1 MSSGG
6 HKTSAI
12 PRPKAASRTRTHGVR
27 PKGAAKSTARST
39 AKPASRPATS
49 RPAAKRPVAKR
60 PISKRP
66 ISKRPSDKAGKGVPS
81 KGKAPRKVEPSND
94 DSRFSDFTRPIPVEK
109 QLVRGGGKRRIIGIG
124 AGVITA
130 AFIAALFVLPV
141 QAWLRQQNDLD
152 RKDDQL
158 AALQDANAEL
168 ANEVQQLQTPEG
180 IEQAAREEIGYV
192 QQGEIRYT
200 MLPPPEA
207 PATMPSG
214 WPYDTFAKI
223 IAVRSAAAAKS

>member
-1 MSSGG
+1 MGVSSGG

-12 PRPKAASRTRTHGVR
+12 PRPKAASRTRTHGVK
-27 PKGAAKSTARST
+27 PKGATKSTARST
-39 AKPASRPATS
+39 AKPGT
-49 RPAAKRPVAKR
+49 RPAAKRPGDKSRKAAPTKAK
-60 PISKRP
+60 SK
-66 ISKRPSDKAGKGVPS
+66 S
-81 KGKAPRKVEPSND
+81 KAPRAVEPRND
-94 DSRFSDFTRPIPVEK
+94 DSRFADFTRPIPVEK
-109 QLVRGGGKRRIIGIG
+109 QLVRGWGKRRIIGVG

-152 RKDDQL
+152 QKDDQL
-158 AALQDANAEL
+158 SALQDANAEL

-200 MLPPPEA
+200 ILPPPEA
-207 PATMPSG
+207 PATMPAG

-223 IAVRSAAAAKS
+223 IAVRSAAAAKT

>member
-12 PRPKAASRTRTHGVR
+12 PRPKAASRTRTHGVKSTVKAGSR
-27 PKGAAKSTARST
+27 PPAKRQGDRSPQSAPGPAGSNRTATSKAKSA
-39 AKPASRPATS
+39 
-49 RPAAKRPVAKR
+49 RPVDQR
-60 PISKRP
+60 
-66 ISKRPSDKAGKGVPS
+66 
-81 KGKAPRKVEPSND
+81 ND
-94 DSRFSDFTRPIPVEK
+94 DSRFADFTRPIPVEK

-124 AGVITA
+124 AAVVTA

-152 RKDDQL
+152 HKDSQL
-158 AALQDANAEL
+158 TALQDANALL

-192 QQGEIRYT
+192 RQGEIRYT
-200 MLPPPEA
+200 ILPPPAA
-207 PATMPSG
+207 PLTLPSG
-214 WPYDTFAKI
+214 WPYDTITKI
-223 IAVRSAAAAKS
+223 VAVRSAAAAKP

>member
-12 PRPKAASRTRTHGVR
+12 PRPKAASRTRTHGV
-27 PKGAAKSTARST
+27 KSTAK
-39 AKPASRPATS
+39 AGSRPPAKRQGNHSPQSAPGPARSNRTATS
-49 RPAAKRPVAKR
+49 KATGRAKAARPVDQR
-60 PISKRP
+60 
-66 ISKRPSDKAGKGVPS
+66 
-81 KGKAPRKVEPSND
+81 ND
-94 DSRFSDFTRPIPVEK
+94 DSRFADFTRPIPVEK

-124 AGVITA
+124 AAVITA
-130 AFIAALFVLPV
+130 AFVAALFVLPV

-152 RKDDQL
+152 HKDDQL
-158 AALQDANAEL
+158 AALQNANALL

-192 QQGEIRYT
+192 QQGEVRYT

-207 PATMPSG
+207 PLTLPGG
-214 WPYDTFAKI
+214 WPYDTIAKI
-223 IAVRSAAAAKS
+223 VAVRSAAAAKP

>member
-12 PRPKAASRTRTHGVR
+12 PRPKAAARTRTHGVK
-27 PKGAAKSTARST
+27 PT
-39 AKPASRPATS
+39 AKPGSLPS
-49 RPAAKRPVAKR
+49 AKRPGTRSLSGVQ
-60 PISKRP
+60 SKRR
-66 ISKRPSDKAGKGVPS
+66 S
-81 KGKAPRKVEPSND
+81 PRAVEPRND
-94 DSRFSDFTRPIPVEK
+94 DSRFADFTRPIPVEK

-152 RKDDQL
+152 HKHDQL
-158 AALQDANAEL
+158 TALQDANAEL
-168 ANEVQQLQTPEG
+168 ANEVQQLQTPDG

-200 MLPPPEA
+200 ILPPPKA
-207 PATMPSG
+207 PLTLPAG
-214 WPYDTFAKI
+214 WPYDTIAKI
-223 IAVRSAAAAKS
+223 VAVRSAAAAKT

>member
-12 PRPKAASRTRTHGVR
+12 PRPKAASRTRTHGV
-27 PKGAAKSTARST
+27 KSTAKT
-39 AKPASRPATS
+39 GSRPQ
-49 RPAAKRPVAKR
+49 AKRQANRSPKSA
-60 PISKRP
+60 S
-66 ISKRPSDKAGKGVPS
+66 STLTATG
-81 KGKAPRKVEPSND
+81 KGKAPRPAEQRND
-94 DSRFSDFTRPIPVEK
+94 DSRFADFTRPIPVEK

-124 AGVITA
+124 AAVITS

-141 QAWLRQQNDLD
+141 QAWLRQQDDLD
-152 RKDDQL
+152 HKDDQL

-180 IEQAAREEIGYV
+180 IKQAAREEIGYV

-200 MLPPPEA
+200 MLPAPEA
-207 PATMPSG
+207 PLTLPSG
-214 WPYDTFAKI
+214 WPYDTIAKI
-223 IAVRSAAAAKS
+223 VAVRSAAAATP

>member
-12 PRPKAASRTRTHGVR
+12 PRPKAGSRTRTHGVK
-27 PKGAAKSTARST
+27 PTGAKSSGSRST
-39 AKPASRPATS
+39 GAKASGRAGSRP
-49 RPAAKRPVAKR
+49 PAKRQGKSAPRQA
-60 PISKRP
+60 PSNSK
-66 ISKRPSDKAGKGVPS
+66 SKSSR
-81 KGKAPRKVEPSND
+81 KAPRAGTSRND
-94 DSRFSDFTRPIPVEK
+94 DSRFADFTRPIPVEK

-130 AFIAALFVLPV
+130 AFVAALFVLPV
-141 QAWLRQQNDLD
+141 QAWLRQQDDLD
-152 RKDDQL
+152 HKDDQL
-158 AALQDANAEL
+158 AALQDANADL

-200 MLPPPEA
+200 MLPAPEA
-207 PATMPSG
+207 PATLPSG
-214 WPYDTFAKI
+214 WPYDTIAKI
-223 IAVRSAAAAKS
+223 VAVRSADAAKP

>member
-12 PRPKAASRTRTHGVR
+12 PRPKAASRTRTHG
-27 PKGAAKSTARST
+27 AKSTG
-39 AKPASRPATS
+39 AKAASKPGNRPPATRRGN
-49 RPAAKRPVAKR
+49 RPPLAAT
-60 PISKRP
+60 
-66 ISKRPSDKAGKGVPS
+66 S
-81 KGKAPRKVEPSND
+81 KGKSLAAEPRND
-94 DSRFSDFTRPIPVEK
+94 DSRFADFTRPIPVER

-152 RKDDQL
+152 HKNNQL
-158 AALQDANAEL
+158 AALQNAGAEL
-168 ANEVQQLQTPEG
+168 ANEVQQLQTAEG

-192 QQGEIRYT
+192 QQGEVRYT
-200 MLPPPEA
+200 ILPPPQA
-207 PATMPSG
+207 PVTLPAG
-214 WPYDTFAKI
+214 WPYDTIAKI
-223 IAVRSAAAAKS
+223 VAVRSAAAAKP

>member
-12 PRPKAASRTRTHGVR
+12 PRPKAGSRTRTHGV
-27 PKGAAKSTARST
+27 KSTGARSGV
-39 AKPASRPATS
+39 KPAGKPGSRP
-49 RPAAKRPVAKR
+49 PAKRPANRSPKAVA
-60 PISKRP
+60 SKAKTAR
-66 ISKRPSDKAGKGVPS
+66 A
-81 KGKAPRKVEPSND
+81 AEPRND
-94 DSRFSDFTRPIPVEK
+94 DSRFADFTRPIPVEK
-109 QLVRGGGKRRIIGIG
+109 QLVRGGGKRRIIGLG

-141 QAWLRQQNDLD
+141 QAWLRQQGDLD

-158 AALQDANAEL
+158 AALQDANADL

-200 MLPPPEA
+200 MLPAPEA
-207 PATMPSG
+207 PLTLPSG
-214 WPYDTFAKI
+214 WAYDTITKI
-223 IAVRSAAAAKS
+223 VAVRSAAAAKT

>member
-12 PRPKAASRTRTHGVR
+12 PRPKAASRTRTHGVKSTAKPGSR
-27 PKGAAKSTARST
+27 PPAKRQATRSPQSASNTGTARST
-39 AKPASRPATS
+39 RTGTS
-49 RPAAKRPVAKR
+49 RAKAARPVA
-60 PISKRP
+60 
-66 ISKRPSDKAGKGVPS
+66 
-81 KGKAPRKVEPSND
+81 PRND
-94 DSRFSDFTRPIPVEK
+94 DSRFADFTRPIPVEK

-124 AGVITA
+124 AAVITA
-130 AFIAALFVLPV
+130 AFVAALFVLPV

-152 RKDDQL
+152 HKDDQL
-158 AALQDANAEL
+158 AALQDANALL

-192 QQGEIRYT
+192 QRGEVRYT

-207 PATMPSG
+207 PLTLPGG
-214 WPYDTFAKI
+214 WPYDTIAKI
-223 IAVRSAAAAKS
+223 VAVRSAAAAKP

>member
-12 PRPKAASRTRTHGVR
+12 PRPKAVSRTRTHGV
-27 PKGAAKSTARST
+27 KSTATPGSRPPAKRQGNRS
-39 AKPASRPATS
+39 PASAAGPVRGNRTATS
-49 RPAAKRPVAKR
+49 SGKAKSARPVDQR
-60 PISKRP
+60 
-66 ISKRPSDKAGKGVPS
+66 
-81 KGKAPRKVEPSND
+81 ND
-94 DSRFSDFTRPIPVEK
+94 DSRFADFTRPIPVEK

-124 AGVITA
+124 AAVITA

-152 RKDDQL
+152 HKDSQL
-158 AALQDANAEL
+158 TALQDANARL

-192 QQGEIRYT
+192 RQGELRYT
-200 MLPPPEA
+200 ILPPPEA
-207 PATMPSG
+207 PLTLPSG
-214 WPYDTFAKI
+214 WPYDTISKI
-223 IAVRSAAAAKS
+223 VAVRSAAAAKP

>member
-12 PRPKAASRTRTHGVR
+12 PRPKAASRTRTHGV
-27 PKGAAKSTARST
+27 KST
-39 AKPASRPATS
+39 AKPGTRPPAKRQPTRSPQSASHTGTARGPGTARNT
-49 RPAAKRPVAKR
+49 RTGTGKAKAARPVA
-60 PISKRP
+60 
-66 ISKRPSDKAGKGVPS
+66 
-81 KGKAPRKVEPSND
+81 PRND
-94 DSRFSDFTRPIPVEK
+94 DSRFADFTRPIPVEK

-124 AGVITA
+124 AAVITA
-130 AFIAALFVLPV
+130 AFVAALFVLPV

-152 RKDDQL
+152 HKDDQL
-158 AALQDANAEL
+158 AALQDANALL

-192 QQGEIRYT
+192 QRGEIRYT

-207 PATMPSG
+207 PLTLPSG
-214 WPYDTFAKI
+214 WPYDTIAKI
-223 IAVRSAAAAKS
+223 VAVRSAAAAKP